1 MTLEE
6 YTKAVEL
13 GMRER
18 LSNKPR
24 REVELYLMKLK
35 KSGQI
40 KESYDEETKAS
51 KILGSD
57 QVNPDGF
64 CYVAVL
70 EYPQLP

>member
-6 YTKAVEL
+6 YTKAIET

-18 LSNKPR
+18 LSDKPR

-35 KSGQI
+35 RSGQI
-40 KESYDEETKAS
+40 KESYDEQMKAG

-57 QVNPDGF
+57 QVDPNGF
-64 CYVAVL
+64 CYVAAL